1 MATRQSCNPSTIA
14 QIVTALLSGKIIIGK
29 AGTPVIVSRVKCSCQ
44 SGVGTGEPVN
54 HE

>member
-1 MATRQSCNPSTIA
+1 MATRQSCNPSTVA

-29 AGTPVIVSRVKCSCQ
+29 AGTPVTVSRVKCSCQ
-44 SGVGTGEPVN
+44 NGVDTGGPAK